1 MQMEKKMSQAKIF
14 FDDNFDKNIHI
25 ELECVVAGLR
35 VVETLGKVSY
45 IFPDGSAIVM
55 SNVTFVEDLNAE

>member
-1 MQMEKKMSQAKIF
+1 MEKKMSQAKIF